1 MTLQQIR
8 CAVTIADCNSM
19 NKAAQQLYVSQPT
32 LSGTIKDLEEEIG
45 ITIFIRSNRGIT
57 VTPEGNEFLGYARQ
71 VMDQYELLDRRYIE
85 KKSVKKKFSVSMQHY
100 TFAVKAFVELVKQFG
115 MDEYEFSVYE
125 TKTYEVLE
133 NVRNFKSEIGVIYI
147 NAFNEKILNKLFHEM
162 NLEFTPLF
170 DCNTYVYLW
179 KGNPLAKKQ
188 SLTMKD
194 LEEYPCLTFDQG
206 ENNSFYLAEEVLSTY
221 EYKRTIKASDRAT
234 LLNLMVGLNGFTLCS
249 GIICEELNGSDYVA
263 IPLDVKE
270 SMCIGYVKRKNTVLS
285 QMGQLYHSELLKYKD
300 MVLSRD

>member
-1 MTLQQIR
+1 MTLQQIK

-19 NKAAQQLYVSQPT
+19 NKAAQQLYVSQPS

-71 VMDQYELLDRRYIE
+71 VMDQYLLLDQRYIE
-85 KKSVKKKFSVSMQHY
+85 KKTVKKKFSVSMQHY

-115 MDEYEFSVYE
+115 MDEYEFAVYE
-125 TKTYEVLE
+125 TKTFEVLE
-133 NVRNFKSEIGVIYI
+133 NVKNFKSEIGVIYI
-147 NAFNEKILNKLFHEM
+147 NDFNYKVLNKLFHEM

-179 KGNPLAKKQ
+179 KGNPLAAKS
-188 SLTMKD
+188 SLTMAD

-221 EYKRTIKASDRAT
+221 DYKRTIKASDRAT
-234 LLNLMVGLNGFTLCS
+234 FLNLMVGLNGYTLCS
-249 GIICEELNGSDYVA
+249 GIICEELNGSDYMA
-263 IPLDVKE
+263 IPLEVKDNM
-270 SMCIGYVKRKNTVLS
+270 SIGYVKRKNTALS
-285 QMGQLYHSELLKYKD
+285 QMGQLYHTELLKYKD
-300 MVLSRD
+300 KVL

>member
-1 MTLQQIR
+1 MTLQQIK

-71 VMDQYELLDRRYIE
+71 VLDQYELLDQRYIE

-115 MDEYEFSVYE
+115 MDEYEFAVYE
-125 TKTYEVLE
+125 TKTFEVLE

-147 NAFNEKILNKLFHEM
+147 NEFNEKILNKMFHEM

-179 KGNPLAKKQ
+179 KGNPLAKKDT
-188 SLTMKD
+188 LTMKD

-221 EYKRTIKASDRAT
+221 DYKRSIKANDRAT
-234 LLNLMVGLNGFTLCS
+234 FLNLMIGLNGFTLCS
-249 GIICEELNGSDYVA
+249 GIICEELNGSDYAA

-270 SMCIGYVKRKNTVLS
+270 SMCIGYVKRKNSVLS
-285 QMGQLYHSELLKYKD
+285 KMGQLYHSELLKYKD

>member
-1 MTLQQIR
+1 MTLQQIK

-19 NKAAQQLYVSQPT
+19 NKAAQQLYVSQPS

-71 VMDQYELLDRRYIE
+71 VMDQYQLLNQRYIE
-85 KKSVKKKFSVSMQHY
+85 QKSGKKKFSVSMQHY

-115 MDEYEFSVYE
+115 MDEYEFAVYE

-133 NVRNFKSEIGVIYI
+133 NVKNFKSEIGVIYI
-147 NAFNEKILNKLFHEM
+147 NEFNHKILDKLFHEM
-162 NLEFTPLF
+162 NLEFTLLF
-170 DCNTYVYLW
+170 HCKTYVYLW
-179 KGNPLAKKQ
+179 KGNPLASKS
-188 SLTMKD
+188 SLTLED

-221 EYKRTIKASDRAT
+221 DYKRSIKASDRAT
-234 LLNLMVGLNGFTLCS
+234 FLNLMVGLNGYTLCS
-249 GIICEELNGSDYVA
+249 GIICEELNGSDYMA
-263 IPLDVKE
+263 IPLEVDEKM
-270 SMCIGYVKRKNTVLS
+270 SIGYVKRKNSTLS
-285 QMGQLYHSELLKYKD
+285 QMGQLYHTELLKYKD
-300 MVLSRD
+300 KVL

>member
-1 MTLQQIR
+1 MTLQQIK

-19 NKAAQQLYVSQPT
+19 NKAAHQLYVSQPS
-32 LSGTIKDLEEEIG
+32 LSGAIKDLEEEIG

-71 VMDQYELLDRRYIE
+71 VLDQYNLLNQRYID
-85 KKSVKKKFSVSMQHY
+85 KNSVKKKFSVSMQHY

-115 MDEYEFSVYE
+115 MDEYEFAIYE

-133 NVRNFKSEIGVIYI
+133 NVKNFKSEIGVIYI
-147 NAFNEKILNKLFHEM
+147 NSFNEKILNKLFHDM

-170 DCNTYVYLW
+170 ECNTYVYIW
-179 KGNPLAKKQ
+179 KGNPLAKKT

-206 ENNSFYLAEEVLSTY
+206 ENNSFYLSEEVLSTY
-221 EYKRTIKASDRAT
+221 DYKRSIKASDRAT
-234 LLNLMVGLNGFTLCS
+234 FLNLMVGLNGYTLCS
-249 GIICEELNGSDYVA
+249 GIICEELNGSEYVA
-263 IPLDVKE
+263 IPLEVEE
-270 SMCIGYVKRKNTVLS
+270 SMSIGYVKRKNTALS
-285 QMGQLYHSELLKYKD
+285 QMGQLYHTELLKYKD
-300 MVLSRD
+300 KVL

>member
-1 MTLQQIR
+1 MTLQQIK

-19 NKAAQQLYVSQPT
+19 NKAAQQLYVSQPS

-45 ITIFIRSNRGIT
+45 ITIFMRSNRGIT

-71 VMDQYELLDRRYIE
+71 IMDQYKLLDQRYIE

-115 MDEYEFSVYE
+115 MDEYEFAVYE

-133 NVRNFKSEIGVIYI
+133 NVKNCKSEIGVIYI
-147 NAFNEKILNKLFHEM
+147 NSFNQKILNKLFHDM

-170 DCNTYVYLW
+170 ECNTYVYLW
-179 KGNPLAKKQ
+179 KGNPLAEKG
-188 SLTMKD
+188 SLTMED

-221 EYKRTIKASDRAT
+221 DYKRSIKASDRAT
-234 LLNLMVGLNGFTLCS
+234 FLNLMVGLGGYTLCS
-249 GIICEELNGSDYVA
+249 GIICEELNGSEYVA
-263 IPLDVKE
+263 IPLEVEE
-270 SMCIGYVKRKNTVLS
+270 SMSIGYVKRKNTALS
-285 QMGQLYHSELLKYKD
+285 QMGLLYHAELLKYKD
-300 MVLSRD
+300 KVL